1 MCGSG
6 CGCVH
11 MYTFISR
18 YFLVENENE
27 NGESRIDCMM
37 AWKIDDNDDDGDD
50 DGMGLVF
57 QCGIS
62 FPVCGVSFS
71 LQPVALVFL
80 CSLCGI
86 SFSLQPVAL
95 VFLCSLWR

>member
-1 MCGSG
+1 MNRALFAYRCINVCGSG

-37 AWKIDDNDDDGDD
+37 AWKIDDDDG
-50 DGMGLVF
+50 G
-57 QCGIS
+57 
-62 FPVCGVSFS
+62 
-71 LQPVALVFL
+71 
-80 CSLCGI
+80 
-86 SFSLQPVAL
+86 
-95 VFLCSLWR
+95 